1 MNPSMLNP
9 PRPTEDPRDM
19 HVYGLIGLPFVALV
33 ERKRQAQTFAGELPG
48 GTKFTIEHCEQAFNG
63 ALVLDAIDGAGA
75 CRRIFPS
82 DGLVIL
88 AEAERRYGCT
98 IEQALP
104 KWLTMPKTDY
114 DRWEDRPRVTWHGRV
129 LA

>member
-1 MNPSMLNP
+1 MTSQV
-9 PRPTEDPRDM
+9 DPRQR
-19 HVYGLIGLPFVALV
+19 HVDSLVGLPFAALHWNAHTREQVAGQFPDGSKFRFGNV
-33 ERKRQAQTFAGELPG
+33 EDVWNA
-48 GTKFTIEHCEQAFNG
+48 
-63 ALVLDAIDGAGA
+63 ALCIDSIDGPGA
-75 CRRIFPS
+75 FRKMAPPAE
-82 DGLVIL
+82 LVVL